1 MLEQVTLSGQDAAIV
16 WGYHTAAD
24 VRRWQA
30 RRTGATW
37 QLRADLRTADAF
49 HLRQQGL
56 KFAAPRVGGYFCWPI
71 VTAPQVVGDRL
82 TAILGPIE
90 S

>member
-1 MLEQVTLSGQDAAIV
+1 MLDQVTLRGQDAAIV

-24 VRRWQA
+24 VKRWQVQRA
-30 RRTGATW
+30 GATW
-37 QLRADLRTADAF
+37 QLRAELRRSDAF
-49 HLRQQGL
+49 HLRQSGL

-71 VTAPQVVGDRL
+71 VTAPTVVGDRL
-82 TAILGPIE
+82 TAILGPLE